1 MSPMELT
8 QTGVMKPEKI
18 RKLEINKKWLLTQ
31 IQSKYQE
38 GMLRKET
45 SKVMGKLE
53 YNELTSF
60 MSSNDF
66 NRVILRDCIENGVKM
81 MLKHNMEK
89 EPAILKAA
97 VDKVLKEV
105 SGVIN
110 GICSCHEVVYNPI
123 GSVKIKTFF

>member
-66 NRVILRDCIENGVKM
+66 NRVILRDCIETGVKM
-81 MLKHNMEK
+81 MLKHNMKK

-110 GICSCHEVVYNPI
+110 GICSSHEVVYNPI

>member
-1 MSPMELT
+1 MELT
-8 QTGVMKPEKI
+8 QTGDMKPEKI
-18 RKLEINKKWLLTQ
+18 QKLDINKKWLLTQ

-45 SKVMGKLE
+45 SKVMEKLE

-81 MLKHNMEK
+81 MLKYNLRK
-89 EPAILKAA
+89 EPPILKAA

-110 GICSCHEVVYNPI
+110 GICSSHEVVFINTTI
-123 GSVKIKTFF
+123 LLVQLI